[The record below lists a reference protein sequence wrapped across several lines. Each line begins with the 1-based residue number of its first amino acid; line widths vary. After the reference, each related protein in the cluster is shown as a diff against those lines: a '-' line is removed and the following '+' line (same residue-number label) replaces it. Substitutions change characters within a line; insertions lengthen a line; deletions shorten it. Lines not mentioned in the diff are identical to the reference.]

1 MRRLEVLLDWG
12 DEPTRVGTLAERD
25 RRIYFEYAAS
35 FIDDPLPLSP
45 FKLPVRPGLHEDVDR
60 TFGGLHGVFYDSL
73 PDGWGLLLMDRRFR
87 QAGIDLGQVTPLD
100 RLAYIGRRPMGAL
113 IYQPAQIL
121 DEVSLDTVDLDDL
134 AGQATRVLE
143 GSVEDILPQLI
154 VAGGS
159 PGGARPKILVGVR
172 DADDHIVSGVTDL
185 PAGYRHYMIKFGALE
200 DGADIGAVEAA
211 YATMAGKAGIEMQH
225 TRLFET
231 ADGRYFGVERF
242 DLERERRHVHTLGG
256 LLHASH
262 RHPSIEYD
270 AFLRATLMLTRDHR
284 QVSAAFRQM
293 AFNVLAHNRDDH
305 SRNFS
310 FVMARDGTWTLTPA
324 YDVVFSYGI
333 QGWHTMAVQGEAQN
347 PTRSQML
354 RVGEANGIV
363 RKDGQEIIEQVEGA
377 VADWP
382 RIARDLDVSDE
393 RIRHIETELRRIR
406 GGSDP

>member
-1 MRRLEVLLDWG
+1 MRRLEVLLDWD

-45 FKLPVRPGLHEDVDR
+45 FKLPVRPGLHEDVER

-87 QAGIDLGQVTPLD
+87 QAGIDLGRVTPLD
-100 RLAYIGRRPMGAL
+100 RLAYIGGRSMGAL
-113 IYQPAQIL
+113 IYQPAQSL
-121 DEVSLDTVDLDDL
+121 DEASLLTVDLDHL
-134 AGQATRVLE
+134 AGQAKLVLE
-143 GSVEDILPQLI
+143 GSAEDILPQLV

-159 PGGARPKILVGVR
+159 PGGARPKVLVGVR
-172 DADDHIVSGVTDL
+172 EADNHMVSGGTGL
-185 PAGYRHYMIKFGALE
+185 PEGYRHYMIKFGALE

-211 YATMAGKAGIEMQH
+211 YAIMAGQAGIEMRR

-231 ADGRYFGVERF
+231 GAGRYFGVERF
-242 DLERERRHVHTLGG
+242 DVNGERRHVHTLGG

-284 QVSAAFRQM
+284 QVVAAFRQM
-293 AFNVLAHNRDDH
+293 AFNVFAHNRDDH
-305 SRNFS
+305 ARNFS

-324 YDVVFSYGI
+324 YDIVFSYGI
-333 QGWHTMAVQGEAQN
+333 QGWHTMAVEGEAEN

-363 RKDGQEIIEQVEGA
+363 RKDGQQIIERVEGA
-377 VADWP
+377 VAAWP

-393 RIRHIETELRRIR
+393 RIRSIETELRRIR
-406 GGSDP
+406 GG